1 MAAESSDR
9 TVMRD
14 QILSQ
19 PTLLRDIVEPATRQ
33 VADALRDV
41 QPQRWQA
48 VYTAG
53 CGDSFYAGLACEMA
67 FARFC
72 RLPVKALAAMP
83 FARYEAAQAPL
94 PAGLFGIS
102 NSGEVARS
110 IEAVALARAA
120 GMDTV
125 AVTGREDSGIAR
137 EAAAAIAVPIASMG
151 RAPGI
156 RSYTVQLVSLLLCA
170 IQVGELRQVL
180 TGAEADGWRRRLVEV
195 ADCMAATIAVADAPA
210 REAAERFGSGEDWVF
225 LGSGPNYATA
235 LFIAAKLVESCG
247 ANAWGQDVEEWGH
260 IQFFNAQQRTPTC
273 LIVPPG
279 RSLRAGF
286 GVAPSRQGRRAPNP
300 GSCARRS
307 SRLFR
312 WMSSCRCRKR
322 CRNCSRRWFI
332 ACLENSSLIILLK
345 SGNPAFSSRPAASA
359 APAAGCAKTASCA
372 ASTSFH
378 PNDLTRPYGVFVPWN
393 PTLAVPLSFPCER
406 VGRIT
411 LR

>member
-1 MAAESSDR
+1 MAVESSEHA
-9 TVMRD
+9 VMRD

-19 PTLLRDIVEPATRQ
+19 PALLRDIIEPAARQ
-33 VADALRDV
+33 VADALRDM

-48 VYTAG
+48 IYTAG

-83 FARYEAAQAPL
+83 FARYEAAQAPV

-125 AVTGREDSGIAR
+125 AVTGREYSGIAR
-137 EAAAAIAVPIASMG
+137 EAAATIAVPIASMG

-180 TGAEADGWRRRLVEV
+180 TSAEADRWRRRLVEV

-210 REAAERFGSGEDWVF
+210 REAAERFGSSEDWVF
-225 LGSGPNYATA
+225 LGSGPSYATA
-235 LFIAAKLVESCG
+235 LFSAAKLVEGCG

-260 IQFFNAQQRTPTC
+260 IQFFNAQERTPTC

-279 RSLRAGF
+279 RSLERALELLPH
-286 GVAPSRQGRRAPNP
+286 VKAVGR
-300 GSCARRS
+300 
-307 SRLFR
+307 
-312 WMSSCRCRKR
+312 
-322 CRNCSRRWFI
+322 
-332 ACLENSSLIILLK
+332 
-345 SGNPAFSSRPAASA
+345 
-359 APAAGCAKTASCA
+359 
-372 ASTSFH
+372 H
-378 PNDLTRPYGVFVPWN
+378 
-393 PTLAVPLSFPCER
+393 TLAVAHDDPASVPVDVFLPVPEAVPELFTPLVYCLPGELLAYHLAEIRQSRFFQPTGGVSGAGDRLREN
-406 VGRIT
+406 RI
-411 LR
+411 LRRLDELPSE